1 LATKSLDVIRELRK
15 KDTIVNVYESFW
27 PEL

>member
-1 LATKSLDVIRELRK
+1 LATKSLDVIREYRK
-15 KDTIVNVYESFW
+15 KGTIVNVYESFW